1 MTTEPGIEPEAQFR
15 ISEDEIARFIV
26 ERFLPG
32 VEWSEL
38 EQDYDL
44 LATGVIDSLGVLHI
58 ASWLGKQH
66 GITLTGPELTARNFR
81 SVRTIRATAERA
93 ETGGAA

>member
-1 MTTEPGIEPEAQFR
+1 MTTESRIEPKAVFR
-15 ISEDEIARFIV
+15 ISEDEIAQFVV

-32 VEWSEL
+32 VESSEL
-38 EQDYDL
+38 EHDYDL

-66 GITLTGPELTARNFR
+66 GITLTGPELTAGNFR

-93 ETGGAA
+93 EAGGAA

>member
-1 MTTEPGIEPEAQFR
+1 MTTESGIEPKSLFR
-15 ISEDEIARFIV
+15 ISEDEIAQFVV

-32 VEWSEL
+32 VERTEL
-38 EQDYDL
+38 DQDYDL

-66 GITLTGPELTARNFR
+66 GITLTGPELTAGNFR
-81 SVRTIRATAERA
+81 SVRTIRETAERA
-93 ETGGAA
+93 EAGGAA

>member
-1 MTTEPGIEPEAQFR
+1 MTTESGTEPRTPFR
-15 ISEDEIARFIV
+15 ISEDEIAQFVV
-26 ERFLPG
+26 ERFLSG
-32 VEWSEL
+32 VERSEL
-38 EQDYDL
+38 DRDYDL

-66 GITLTGPELTARNFR
+66 GITVTGPELTAGNFR

-93 ETGGAA
+93 EAGGAA

>member
-1 MTTEPGIEPEAQFR
+1 MTTESGIEPRALFTL
-15 ISEDEIARFIV
+15 SEDEIAQFVV
-26 ERFLPG
+26 ERFLSD

-38 EQDYDL
+38 DSDYDL

-66 GITLTGPELTARNFR
+66 GITVTGPELTAGNFR

-93 ETGGAA
+93 TAGGAA